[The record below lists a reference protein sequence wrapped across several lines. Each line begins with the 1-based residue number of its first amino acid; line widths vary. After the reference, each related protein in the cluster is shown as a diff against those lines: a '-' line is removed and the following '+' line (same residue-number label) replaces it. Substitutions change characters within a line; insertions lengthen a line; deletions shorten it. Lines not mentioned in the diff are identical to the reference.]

1 MLLGLPLSFTGD
13 WRSEFAVVSLVV
25 LGAILTLPAYASLRM
40 RPA

>member
-25 LGAILTLPAYASLRM
+25 LGAILTLPAYASLLM